1 MPSENPDTQKTTQ
14 AMFKSN
20 QTTKRRQQRRKK
32 DFITNI
38 IKGHKI
44 IDLTR
49 PNELST
55 TTSKAAT

>member
-1 MPSENPDTQKTTQ
+1 MPSENPDTQKTTR

-20 QTTKRRQQRRKK
+20 QTTKRRQQQRKK